1 MQSPSGKKTPA
12 GLQNAQKSSFILPYP
27 SAKINPSESE
37 FQTNSGMD
45 FGEIHKMPPMCRKP
59 RTSALDSPSEMWYDI

>member
-1 MQSPSGKKTPA
+1 MQSPSGK
-12 GLQNAQKSSFILPYP
+12 NAREAAKRTEKSSFILPYP
-27 SAKINPSESE
+27 PAKINPSETE
-37 FQTNSGMD
+37 FQTNSDTD